1 MSRRSLHLAQILWP
15 AFLIAGV
22 LEMVV
27 FALVD
32 PTGLTVGSWAPD
44 ARTVY
49 SLTFFV
55 FWALVAT
62 ASGISHVMM
71 RQPRSVTLSR
81 RAARRQARRALVM
94 NHQH

>member
-15 AFLIAGV
+15 AFLVAGI

-32 PTGLTVGSWAPD
+32 PVGVTIGGWAPD
-44 ARTVY
+44 PQTVY

-55 FWALVAT
+55 FWGLVT
-62 ASGISHVMM
+62 AASAVSHAMM
-71 RQPRSVTLSR
+71 APPHDQVLSR
-81 RAARRQARRALVM
+81 RAARRQSRRAAVAQ
-94 NHQH
+94 QH

>member
-15 AFLIAGV
+15 AFLIAGI

-27 FALVD
+27 FAMVD
-32 PTGLTVGSWAPD
+32 PSGLVIGNWVPE

-62 ASGISHVMM
+62 ASAISHVMM
-71 RQPRSVTLSR
+71 RQPRDVTRSR
-81 RAARRQARRALVM
+81 RAARKQARREMVVQ
-94 NHQH
+94 HQP

>member
-15 AFLIAGV
+15 AFLVAGI

-32 PTGLTVGSWAPD
+32 PTGIVIAGWAPD
-44 ARTVY
+44 PQTVY

-55 FWALVAT
+55 FWALVT
-62 ASGISHVMM
+62 AASAMSHAMM
-71 RQPRSVTLSR
+71 APPQAQVLSR
-81 RAARRQARRALVM
+81 RAARRQSRRAVVAQ
-94 NHQH
+94 QH

>member
-32 PTGLTVGSWAPD
+32 PASFSVGGWAPD

-49 SLTFFV
+49 SLSFFV
-55 FWALVAT
+55 FWGLVAT

-71 RQPRSVTLSR
+71 RQPRNQTLSR
-81 RAARRQARRALVM
+81 RAARRQARRAMVM
-94 NHQH
+94 QHQH

>member
-15 AFLIAGV
+15 AFLMAGV

-32 PTGLTVGSWAPD
+32 PSSFAIAGWAPD
-44 ARTVY
+44 VKTVY
-49 SLTFFV
+49 SLTFFI
-55 FWALVAT
+55 FWALVAA

-71 RQPRSVTLSR
+71 RQPRSLPMSR
-81 RAARRQARRALVM
+81 RAARRQARRALVVH
-94 NHQH
+94 HQH

>member
-15 AFLIAGV
+15 AFLVAGI

-32 PTGLTVGSWAPD
+32 PTGIVIAGWGPD
-44 ARTVY
+44 PQTVY

-55 FWALVAT
+55 FWALVT
-62 ASGISHVMM
+62 AASAMSHAMM
-71 RQPRSVTLSR
+71 APPHAQVLSR
-81 RAARRQARRALVM
+81 RAARRQSRRAVVAQ
-94 NHQH
+94 QH

>member
-15 AFLIAGV
+15 AFLMAGV

-32 PTGLTVGSWAPD
+32 PSSFAIAGWVPD
-44 ARTVY
+44 AKTVY
-49 SLTFFV
+49 SLTFFI

-71 RQPRSVTLSR
+71 RQPRSLPMSR
-81 RAARRQARRALVM
+81 RAARRQARRALVVH
-94 NHQH
+94 HQH

>member
-49 SLTFFV
+49 SLTFFL
-55 FWALVAT
+55 FWGLVAL
-62 ASGISHVMM
+62 ASGISHAMM

-81 RAARRQARRALVM
+81 RAARRQARRAMVVQ
-94 NHQH
+94 HQH